1 MQTTKYGIIW
11 SQNIH
16 VVTSLTVPFAC
27 KIIFRRA
34 GTFCCRT
41 GSQAHFQFVETCLHL
56 PPPSFGPNF
65 NHWGLGQTSFLAA
78 TLVLYIPDQCHNAG
92 SLMTLKP
99 RQFNIQIGL
108 LKFSNEENQVTQNT
122 DMLSQS
128 HPVPPEMHIHQ
139 SNFRTCTV
147 LN

>member
-1 MQTTKYGIIW
+1 MLI
-11 SQNIH
+11 
-16 VVTSLTVPFAC
+16 LFL
-27 KIIFRRA
+27 RRA

-56 PPPSFGPNF
+56 PPSFGPIPTF
-65 NHWGLGQTSFLAA
+65 NHWGLGQTSFLVA
-78 TLVLYIPDQCHNAG
+78 TLVIYIPDQCHNSG

-99 RQFNIQIGL
+99 RKFNIQIGL
-108 LKFSNEENQVTQNT
+108 LKFSNEENQVTKNT

-128 HPVPPEMHIHQ
+128 HPVPPEMHIRQ